1 MVNTAKQQP
10 FCFAYLLVTP
20 GGVVFGCVATSEGVV
35 MSSGAVVVK
44 SGGGGGVVVM
54 VEPVEGKH
62 THHMLSSYRSH
73 GLQ

>member
-1 MVNTAKQQP
+1 M
-10 FCFAYLLVTP
+10 
-20 GGVVFGCVATSEGVV
+20 FGCVATSEGVV